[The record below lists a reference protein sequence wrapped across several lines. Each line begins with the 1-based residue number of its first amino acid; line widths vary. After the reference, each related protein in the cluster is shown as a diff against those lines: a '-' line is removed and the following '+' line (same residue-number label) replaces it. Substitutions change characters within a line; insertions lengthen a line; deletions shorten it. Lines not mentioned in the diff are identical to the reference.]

1 MSDDLVA
8 DRGPWEERLRF
19 GQLFLRYLDTLGRP
33 FLPEG
38 QPPMTAADYLEMLA
52 LGEMLAETD
61 HSRTADPGFYR
72 DAAYLHG
79 ALTAGATW
87 AQLAEATGSD
97 EATIRQRYRKWAEGQ
112 RQLRVGKS
120 WPGMD
125 EDEYAAAIKR
135 TESED

>member
-1 MSDDLVA
+1 
-8 DRGPWEERLRF
+8 
-19 GQLFLRYLDTLGRP
+19 
-33 FLPEG
+33 
-38 QPPMTAADYLEMLA
+38 MTVADYL
-52 LGEMLAETD
+52 EMLAETD

-112 RQLRVGKS
+112 RQLRAGKS
-120 WPGMD
+120 WPGM
-125 EDEYAAAIKR
+125 EYAAAIKR
-135 TESED
+135 AEGGD